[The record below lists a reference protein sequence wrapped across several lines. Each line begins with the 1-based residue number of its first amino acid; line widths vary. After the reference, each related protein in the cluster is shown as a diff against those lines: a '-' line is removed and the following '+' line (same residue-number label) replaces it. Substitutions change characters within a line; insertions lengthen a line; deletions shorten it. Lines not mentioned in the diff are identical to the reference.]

1 MKNTEKSLIQQ
12 MRITDFEI
20 TGRKGLFS
28 ISPEDTE
35 YLKRAKPYI
44 EANLNNIVER
54 FYQYQTEV
62 PDIALLIGDADT
74 LSRLHNAQKGYIND
88 LFSGIYDLEYVNNR
102 LRIGM
107 VHKRIGV
114 EPKLYLAAILTLK
127 QLLITHIK
135 KVVPA
140 ELDPQAVIEALEKL
154 LMLDISLVFDTYIR
168 SLISEIEIA
177 KDKSEQYA
185 SILEDK
191 VKERTKQLEHLSRI
205 DPLTGLLN
213 RQHFDELM
221 TQTLRA
227 AQRRNEPIT
236 FAYVDINDFKIIN
249 DTQGHKQGDQIL
261 QRVARCL
268 KNSCRSVDYC
278 FRYGGDEFCIIM
290 PNCKK
295 QEASEAWQRRLH
307 EALAQKPDYP
317 QLSIGYAQTGP
328 DNYISTEQLLLIAD
342 KEMYKAKNKMKKIPH
357 QPPDLNNKITKIT
370 KNS

>member
-20 TGRKGLFS
+20 TARKDLFS

-35 YLKRAKPYI
+35 CLEKAKPYV
-44 EANLNNIVER
+44 EANLDSLVER
-54 FYQYQTEV
+54 FYQYQTEI

-74 LSRLHNAQKGYIND
+74 LNRLHHVQKSYIKD
-88 LFSGIYDLEYVNNR
+88 LFSGLYDLDYVNNR

-127 QLLITHIK
+127 QLLISHIK
-135 KVVPA
+135 EVVPA
-140 ELDPQAVIEALEKL
+140 EFKPEAVIEALEKL
-154 LMLDISLVFDTYIR
+154 LMLDTSLVFDTYIR
-168 SLISEIEIA
+168 SLISEIQIA

-191 VKERTKQLEHLSRI
+191 VKERTKQLERLSRT

-213 RQHFDELM
+213 RQSFDELM

-236 FAYVDINDFKIIN
+236 FAYVDINDFKAIN
-249 DTQGHKQGDQIL
+249 DTQGHKQGDETL
-261 QRVARCL
+261 QRVATCQ
-268 KNSCRSVDYC
+268 KNSCRSVDFC
-278 FRYGGDEFCIIM
+278 F
-290 PNCKK
+290 
-295 QEASEAWQRRLH
+295 
-307 EALAQKPDYP
+307 
-317 QLSIGYAQTGP
+317 
-328 DNYISTEQLLLIAD
+328 
-342 KEMYKAKNKMKKIPH
+342 
-357 QPPDLNNKITKIT
+357 
-370 KNS
+370 